1 MSPFFSHEKYCFF
14 FLPIRAPMFEPLLD
28 LKGIKVVDP
37 DRTLAFV
44 KLVVALT
51 KRRNKKSLVSSL
63 KYGGQFSLNSVQRKR
78 TN

>member
-1 MSPFFSHEKYCFF
+1 
-14 FLPIRAPMFEPLLD
+14 MFEPLLD
-28 LKGIKVVDP
+28 IKGIKVVDP

-63 KYGGQFSLNSVQRKR
+63 EYGQFSLNSVQRKR